1 MEHLPRIMHND
12 SMALKVI
19 EMFTLDQGIRNSSI
33 KAWTKHNG
41 FLREDRKKSDE
52 LMRELGLDILPES
65 DFVDK

>member
-19 EMFTLDQGIRNSSI
+19 EIFTLDQGTRNSSI

-41 FLREDRKKSDE
+41 VLREDRKKSDE

>member
-1 MEHLPRIMHND
+1 
-12 SMALKVI
+12 MALKVI
-19 EMFTLDQGIRNSSI
+19 EIFTLDQGTRNSSI